1 MNKDRKSPRW
11 RTYNYSNAGMYFITV
26 VTKGRENF
34 FGKIEQG
41 IMYPEEIGLFTLT
54 SWQNTPLIRPD
65 MDIQLEEFILMPNH
79 FHGIL
84 VIGENQFNQR
94 LPYDNN
100 ESNVQENASL
110 NTNPANQFGPQSKN
124 LASIIRGFKASVT
137 SYAIQHEIM
146 FGWQSRYH
154 DHIIRDYVSY
164 LKIANYI
171 IGNPENWKD
180 DKFYT

>member
-1 MNKDRKSPRW
+1 MNRERKSPRW
-11 RTYNYSNAGMYFITV
+11 SAYDYSNAGMYFITI

-41 IMYPEEIGLFTLT
+41 IMHPEEIGLFTLT

-65 MDIQLEEFILMPNH
+65 MNIHLEEFVLMPNH

-84 VIGENQFNQR
+84 VIGNNQFNQS
-94 LPYDNN
+94 LPYNN
-100 ESNVQENASL
+100 DGLDVKENAPL
-110 NTNPANQFGPQSKN
+110 NISPINHFGPQSKN
-124 LASIIRGFKASVT
+124 LAAIIRGFKASVT

-146 FGWQSRYH
+146 FEWQSRYH

-171 IGNPENWKD
+171 IGNPENWKE
-180 DKFYT
+180 DKFHQ